1 MSTASPAP
9 STLGHPDT
17 TTQTQVT
24 ALLEHF
30 ENLRPGQ
37 SFQLTLDQDPVALRQ
52 QLQTRL
58 GVSLTWAMLESG
70 PAVWRIQIGKRG
82 AATSSCCSGGACG
95 G

>member
-1 MSTASPAP
+1 MP
-9 STLGHPDT
+9 SDT
-17 TTQTQVT
+17 TTSLDPSDTATPVQVT
-24 ALLEHF
+24 ALLAHF

-37 SFQLTLDQDPVALRQ
+37 SFPLTLDQDPKALRQ

-58 GVSLTWAMLESG
+58 GLSLVWEVQESG

>member
-1 MSTASPAP
+1 MSTATPAP
-9 STLGHPDT
+9 STLDHSDA
-17 TTQTQVT
+17 TTQTQV
-24 ALLEHF
+24 AAILEHF

-37 SFQLTLDQDPVALRQ
+37 AFPLTLDQDPKALRQ

-58 GVSLTWAMLESG
+58 GLSLVWEVQESG
-70 PAVWRIQIGKRG
+70 PAVWRVQIGKRG

>member
-1 MSTASPAP
+1 MSSDTP
-9 STLGHPDT
+9 STGTFDHSDT
-17 TTQTQVT
+17 TTPTQVV

-37 SFQLTLDQDPVALRQ
+37 SFPLTLDQDPKALRQ

-58 GVSLTWAMLESG
+58 GLSLVWEMLESG

>member
-1 MSTASPAP
+1 MSSDCT
-9 STLGHPDT
+9 STLTPSDT
-17 TTQTQVT
+17 ATQAQV
-24 ALLEHF
+24 AAILEHF

-37 SFQLTLDQDPVALRQ
+37 SFPLTLDQDPKALRL

-58 GVSLTWAMLESG
+58 GLSLVWEVQESG

>member
-1 MSTASPAP
+1 MSSDTQLTP
-9 STLGHPDT
+9 TQDQPDT

-24 ALLEHF
+24 AILEHF

-37 SFQLTLDQDPVALRQ
+37 SFQLTLDQDPKALRQ

-58 GVSLTWAMLESG
+58 GLGLTWEMLESG
-70 PAVWRIQIGKRG
+70 PAVWRVQIGKRG